1 MSRKPKPPVPRKP
14 TQILLV
20 DDHPLVRERL
30 AEVFSREPD
39 LMVCGEADN
48 RHRAL
53 EAIADT
59 APDIILL
66 DLTLKH
72 SDGFETIKDIRAR
85 WPSLKILVV
94 SMHDDAL
101 YAERAIR
108 AGARGYINKQ
118 EATRRILV
126 AVRQVIAGGIYLSDR
141 VADQIVERMATRPGQ
156 TGVVPAHVLGDRELQ
171 VFQGIG
177 RGLTTRQIARELHL
191 GVKTVETY
199 RARIKEKLNL
209 STSADLLQKA
219 IAWVH
224 PA

>member
-1 MSRKPKPPVPRKP
+1 MSQKSKPRIPPKPI
-14 TQILLV
+14 QILLV

-30 AEVFSREPD
+30 AEVFSHEPD
-39 LMVCGEADN
+39 LMVCGEADT

-53 EAIADT
+53 EAIAHT
-59 APDIILL
+59 APDLVLL

-72 SDGFETIKDIRAR
+72 SDGLETIKDIRAR

-118 EATRRILV
+118 EATRRVLV

-141 VADQIVERMATRPGQ
+141 VADQIVGRIAARPGPS
-156 TGVVPAHVLGDRELQ
+156 GESPAQVLGDRELQ

-177 RGLTTRQIARELHL
+177 RGLTTRQIAGELRL
-191 GVKTVETY
+191 SVKTVETY
-199 RARIKEKLNL
+199 RARIKEKLKL

-219 IAWVH
+219 IAWIH

>member
-1 MSRKPKPPVPRKP
+1 MPPVRQERN
-14 TQILLV
+14 QILLV
-20 DDHPLVRERL
+20 DDHPVVRERL

-39 LMVCGEADN
+39 LLVCGEADS

-59 APDIILL
+59 APDIVLL
-66 DLTLKH
+66 DLTLKQ
-72 SDGFETIKDIRAR
+72 SDGLELIKDIRAR

-94 SMHDDAL
+94 SMHDEAV

-126 AVRQVIAGGIYLSDR
+126 AVRQVIAGQTYLSDSVAGQVVGR
-141 VADQIVERMATRPGQ
+141 VAVPPNAA
-156 TGVVPAHVLGDRELQ
+156 GVAPSDVLSDRELQ
-171 VFQGIG
+171 VFRAIG
-177 RGLTTRQIARELHL
+177 QGLTTRQIAAELHL
-191 GVKTVETY
+191 GLKTVETY
-199 RARIKEKLNL
+199 RGRIREKLNL
-209 STSADLLQKA
+209 STSAEVLQKA

>member
-1 MSRKPKPPVPRKP
+1 MPSVRRDP

-20 DDHPLVRERL
+20 DDHPVVRERL

-39 LMVCGEADN
+39 LLVCGEADS

-59 APDIILL
+59 APDIVLL
-66 DLTLKH
+66 DLTLKQ
-72 SDGFETIKDIRAR
+72 SDGLELIKDIRAR

-94 SMHDDAL
+94 SMHDEAV

-126 AVRQVIAGGIYLSDR
+126 AVRQVIAGQTYLSDS
-141 VADQIVERMATRPGQ
+141 VAVRLSAGGCPPQRGGRRALRCAERPRTPGL
-156 TGVVPAHVLGDRELQ
+156 P
-171 VFQGIG
+171 GIG
-177 RGLTTRQIARELHL
+177 QGLTTRQIAAELHL
-191 GVKTVETY
+191 SLKTVETLS
-199 RARIKEKLNL
+199 RRIREKLNL
-209 STSADLLQKA
+209 PTSAEVLQKA

>member
-1 MSRKPKPPVPRKP
+1 MPSVRRDP

-20 DDHPLVRERL
+20 DDHPVVRERL

-39 LMVCGEADN
+39 LLVCGEADS

-59 APDIILL
+59 APDIVLL
-66 DLTLKH
+66 DLTLKQ
-72 SDGFETIKDIRAR
+72 SDGLELIKDIRAR

-94 SMHDDAL
+94 SMHDEAV

-126 AVRQVIAGGIYLSDR
+126 AVRQVIAGQTYLSDSVAGQVVGR
-141 VADQIVERMATRPGQ
+141 VA
-156 TGVVPAHVLGDRELQ
+156 VPPNAAAVAPSDVLSDRELQ
-171 VFQGIG
+171 VFRAIG
-177 RGLTTRQIARELHL
+177 QGLTTRQIAAELHL
-191 GVKTVETY
+191 SLKTVETY
-199 RARIKEKLNL
+199 RGRIREKLNL
-209 STSADLLQKA
+209 PTSAEVLQKA